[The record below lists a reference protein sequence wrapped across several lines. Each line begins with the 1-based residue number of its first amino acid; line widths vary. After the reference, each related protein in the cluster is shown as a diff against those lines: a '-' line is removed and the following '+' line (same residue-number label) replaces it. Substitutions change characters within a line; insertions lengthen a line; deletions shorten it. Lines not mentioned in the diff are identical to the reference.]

1 MNTERTKR
9 KLAAIL
15 SADVKGYSRLMGE
28 DEVRTIRTL
37 STYRKIMTTLIRQY
51 RGRVVDA
58 PGDNVLAEFG
68 SVVDAAQ
75 CAIEIQKE
83 LRARNVELPE
93 NQKMDFRMG
102 VNIGDVIEEG
112 KKIYGDGVNIAA
124 RVESLAEGGGICI
137 SGTAYDQ
144 VKNKLDLEYE
154 FLGEKE
160 VKNIAEPVRVYRVQ
174 LKPGLEISISRG
186 ERRTG
191 LRRWQWTA
199 TAVLVLL
206 IAGLITLAI
215 WKYYTPSVPLPEV
228 AQKEKITAIPFE
240 KPEAQPPAPTPK
252 SVSPEEKKASPLPA
266 KPSTTVTPAKPVM
279 EVASVKRM
287 AYPLPDK
294 PSIAVL
300 PFVNLS
306 GNPDQEYFS
315 DGLTEDLITALSK
328 VERLFV
334 ISRNS
339 TFTYKKKAVKVQ
351 QVAEELGVRYVLEGS
366 VQRAGDRVRITA
378 QLIDAIKG
386 HHLWAERY
394 DRDLKDLFAL
404 QNEITMKILMALHV
418 KLVEGEQA
426 LVRAKGTNNLEA
438 YEKFLQATEQHY
450 LFTREAGVRA
460 RQLCEEAIALDPG
473 YSAAYG
479 LLSVVYLAEVR
490 YRWTKS
496 PSETMLQASEMAK
509 KALALDPKTLIAQ
522 LAMGQFHMLKRE
534 HDEAIAWGERA
545 VSTYPNADNAHVFL
559 AWFLMSAGRP
569 EESIPLIKQAIR
581 RNPIP
586 PGWYFVIL
594 GNSYRMIGRFDE
606 AIVELKKAIAYSPD
620 ELGAHVTLASAYAEA
635 GQLEEARLEAAEVM
649 RIQPTF
655 LLENYARGQYY
666 KNQAHSDRVL
676 EALRKAGLK

>member
-1 MNTERTKR
+1 MTTQEVKR
-9 KLAAIL
+9 KLTAIL

-28 DEVRTIRTL
+28 DEKGTVRTL
-37 STYRKIMTTLIRQY
+37 STYRKIMTTLIQQS

-68 SVVDAAQ
+68 SVVDAVQ

-83 LRARNVELPE
+83 LKTKNTELPE
-93 NQKMDFRMG
+93 NQRMEFRMG

-124 RVESLAEGGGICI
+124 RIESLAEGGGICI

-160 VKNIAEPVRVYRVQ
+160 VKNIAEPVRVYRVR
-174 LKPGLEISISRG
+174 LKPGVELSVSRG
-186 ERRTG
+186 ERRAG
-191 LRRWQWTA
+191 LKRWQYA
-199 TAVLVLL
+199 TAAVVLL
-206 IAGLITLAI
+206 IAGFVTLAI
-215 WKYYTPSVPLPEV
+215 WKHYTPSAPLPEEFS
-228 AQKEKITAIPFE
+228 KEKITTVPSE
-240 KPEAQPPAPTPK
+240 KQKAQPPSPT
-252 SVSPEEKKASPLPA
+252 SEIVSPEEKKESLPHA
-266 KPSTTVTPAKPVM
+266 KPSTTVTLTKPAM
-279 EVASVKRM
+279 EVASVKKM

-300 PFVNLS
+300 PFVNMS
-306 GNPDQEYFS
+306 GDPQQEYFS
-315 DGLTEDLITALSK
+315 DGLTEDIITALSK
-328 VERLFV
+328 VQRLFV
-334 ISRNS
+334 IARNS
-339 TFTYKKKAVKVQ
+339 TFTYKRKPVKVQ

-378 QLIDAIKG
+378 QLIDALKG

-404 QNEITMKILMALHV
+404 QNEITMKILMALQV

-426 LVRAKGTNNLEA
+426 LVRARGTNNFEA

-460 RQLCEEAIALDPG
+460 RQLCEEAIALDSG
-473 YSAAYG
+473 YAAAYG
-479 LLSVVYLAEVR
+479 LLSVVLLAELR
-490 YRWTKS
+490 YRWTRS
-496 PSETMLQASEMAK
+496 PSETMRQALEMAE
-509 KALALDPKTLIAQ
+509 KALALDSKTLIAQ
-522 LAMGQFHMLKRE
+522 LAMGQIHMLKKE
-534 HDEAIAWGERA
+534 HDKAIEWGERA
-545 VSTYPNADNAHVFL
+545 VATYPNADNAHVFL
-559 AWFLMSAGRP
+559 AWFLMMGDRP
-569 EESIPLIKQAIR
+569 EEAIPLIKQAIR

-586 PGWYFVIL
+586 PGWYFMVL
-594 GNSYRMIGRFDE
+594 GNTYRMIDRFDE
-606 AIVELKKAIAYSPD
+606 AMVELKKAIAYSPD
-620 ELGAHVTLASAYAEA
+620 ELLAHVTLAAVYAEA
-635 GQLEEARLEAAEVM
+635 GRLEEARVEAGEVM

-655 LLENYARGQYY
+655 SLENYAKGMSY
-666 KNQAHSDRVL
+666 KNQAHSDRFI